1 MLSSH
6 MFVFYCSS
14 QITIIAY
21 KFIHLFKNRLVF
33 HGFGRVM
40 MMMMCHFPVY
50 MFFIFG
56 TVLIL
61 LMLSV

>member
-40 MMMMCHFPVY
+40 MMMCHFPVY